1 MEHNQK
7 INQLLGN
14 IDMIKEKEE
23 MQREMLKVNEEL
35 SAQINA
41 MRLQLTEK
49 EIEISN
55 SRQKEQSDQ

>member
-14 IDMIKEKEE
+14 IDVIKEKEE
-23 MQREMLKVNEEL
+23 MQREVLKANEEL

-49 EIEISN
+49 EMEISN
-55 SRQKEQSDQ
+55 SRQKEHLTS